1 MSPLQVDI
9 WPDDLKWPLASFP
22 SDNCLISPEYV
33 RHLKRCRSSPYPLF
47 YYLSSLSL
55 ESEVVQNKDLLLFK
69 AVSPTLKTI
78 PAQNR
83 CLKISVQ

>member
-1 MSPLQVDI
+1 MSPLQMDI
-9 WPDDLKWPLASFP
+9 LPGDLKWPLASFP
-22 SDNCLISPEYV
+22 SDNCLISLECV
-33 RHLKRCRSSPYPLF
+33 RHLKQCRSYLYPLF

-55 ESEVVQNKDLLLFK
+55 ENEVVQNKDLLLFK

-83 CLKISVQ
+83 CFKISV